1 MIIGGEIMENKKQK
15 TLTQD
20 ASYSIGN
27 GNYVVSR
34 VFKGEKPLNNVIV
47 ETITSEKSQSHN

>member
-1 MIIGGEIMENKKQK
+1 MENKKQN

-20 ASYSIGN
+20 ASYTIGN
-27 GNYVVSR
+27 GNYIVSR
-34 VFKGEKPLNNVIV
+34 VFKSKKPLNNVIV